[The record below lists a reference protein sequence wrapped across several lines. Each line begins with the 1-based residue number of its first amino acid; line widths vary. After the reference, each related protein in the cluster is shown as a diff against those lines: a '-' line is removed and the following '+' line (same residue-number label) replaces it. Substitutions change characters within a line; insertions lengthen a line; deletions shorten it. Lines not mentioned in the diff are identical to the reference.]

1 MLVTKKIVFILLIA
15 FLATQQ
21 TYAEKKKEDKA
32 KTLSG
37 ISIIG
42 NKDAPKSLY
51 IVPWRSSDLGLET
64 DLNSSLLNEG
74 LHPVD
79 KDVFIRELNF
89 YEISTNK

>member
-1 MLVTKKIVFILLIA
+1 MKFRHIFLILL
-15 FLATQQ
+15 LSLTLGNMS
-21 TYAEKKKEDKA
+21 YAEKKKKDDA

-51 IVPWRSSDLGLET
+51 IVPWRSSELGIES

-74 LHPVD
+74 MHPVD
-79 KDVFIRELNF
+79 KDVFVRELNF
-89 YEISTNK
+89 YEISTVK

>member
-1 MLVTKKIVFILLIA
+1 MMLKNIIVIVFVT
-15 FLATQQ
+15 FVMSNNS
-21 TYAEKKKEDKA
+21 YAEKKNKDDA

-51 IVPWRSSDLGLET
+51 IVPWRSSELGFES

-74 LHPVD
+74 MHPVD
-79 KDVFIRELNF
+79 KDVFVRELNF
-89 YEISTNK
+89 YELSTVK

>member
-1 MLVTKKIVFILLIA
+1 MLIRSLIIISHLVSPLC
-15 FLATQQ
+15 F
-21 TYAEKKKEDKA
+21 AEEA

-51 IVPWRSSDLGLET
+51 IVPWRSTELGMSS

-74 LHPVD
+74 LQPID
-79 KDVFIRELNF
+79 KDVFIRELRF
-89 YEISTNK
+89 YEISNNK

>member
-1 MLVTKKIVFILLIA
+1 MMLFNKIILITTLSLCIG
-15 FLATQQ
+15 QMS
-21 TYAEKKKEDKA
+21 YAEKKKKDDA

-42 NKDAPKSLY
+42 NKDTPKSLY
-51 IVPWRSSDLGLET
+51 IVPWRSSELGLET
-64 DLNSSLLNEG
+64 DLSSSLLNEG

-89 YEISTNK
+89 YEISIVK

>member
-1 MLVTKKIVFILLIA
+1 MMLLKKILLITIFTFVA
-15 FLATQQ
+15 SHIS
-21 TYAEKKKEDKA
+21 YAEKKKTDQA

-51 IVPWRSSDLGLET
+51 IVPWRSSDLGFET

-89 YEISTNK
+89 YEISTDK